1 MFIALP
7 RPFGRPFRLG
17 LVSDPS
23 PLGTGTNSPVGC
35 GVVWYGWV
43 GCVVECVCGGVV
55 VGDNRD

>member
-1 MFIALP
+1 MFMALP

-35 GVVWYGWV
+35 GVVGWGVWRSACGV
-43 GCVVECVCGGVV
+43 GWW
-55 VGDNRD
+55 